1 MHLTILIRNN
11 GAMKITVLSNTTDD
25 VLMSVFQQWCS
36 PTPSFLKHST
46 REAAK
51 SVLRKLLPY
60 RLRIMDLRVEM
71 QRVFYRTAQIGN
83 FVLLLLWHI
92 LHFMIRIWYFA
103 RGIADMLESYLISSG
118 LLKGYNTLNLD
129 NLQNLAI
136 VVDSEE
142 AHQPSKVAE
151 LLLWLASLGVKNVY
165 LYDIEG
171 VLKKSKEAILERL
184 VVAILSDKVT
194 LRNYP
199 LLDRKPNLE
208 FVSYSDGKEAVAKA
222 ASLLFQKHY
231 LGREEKEPPIFTE
244 SHVSEAL
251 SAVGSGGP
259 DLDLLLVYGPARCHL
274 GFPPWQIRYTEII
287 HMGPLKSM
295 KYGSLIKA
303 MRKFSMENDE
313 LHLGD
318 QKNRL
323 WGNVQH
329 LADVVLL

>member
-1 MHLTILIRNN
+1 MLSRSETLSLRLSILSSHFSSLILFIFRN
-11 GAMKITVLSNTTDD
+11 
-25 VLMSVFQQWCS
+25 F
-36 PTPSFLKHST
+36 
-46 REAAK
+46 
-51 SVLRKLLPY
+51 
-60 RLRIMDLRVEM
+60 RIMDLRVEM
-71 QRVFYRTAQIGN
+71 QRVFYRTGQIGN

-103 RGIADMLESYLISSG
+103 R
-118 LLKGYNTLNLD
+118 
-129 NLQNLAI
+129 
-136 VVDSEE
+136 DSEE

-303 MRKFSMENDE
+303 MRKFSMVRQNY
-313 LHLGD
+313 G
-318 QKNRL
+318 K
-323 WGNVQH
+323 
-329 LADVVLL
+329 

>member
-1 MHLTILIRNN
+1 MLSRSETLSLRLSILSSHFSSLILFIFRN
-11 GAMKITVLSNTTDD
+11 
-25 VLMSVFQQWCS
+25 F
-36 PTPSFLKHST
+36 
-46 REAAK
+46 
-51 SVLRKLLPY
+51 
-60 RLRIMDLRVEM
+60 RIMDLRVEM
-71 QRVFYRTAQIGN
+71 QRVFYRTGQIGN

-287 HMGPLKSM
+287 CIVLQTSEDLVHLFQTYGAIEVHEIWFPNKSDAEVLNGAPELRKM
-295 KYGSLIKA
+295 MNCIWGIRRIDYGEMSNIWL
-303 MRKFSMENDE
+303 M
-313 LHLGD
+313 
-318 QKNRL
+318 
-323 WGNVQH
+323 
-329 LADVVLL
+329 

>member
-1 MHLTILIRNN
+1 MISRSETLSLRLSILSSHFSSLILF
-11 GAMKITVLSNTTDD
+11 I
-25 VLMSVFQQWCS
+25 FQN
-36 PTPSFLKHST
+36 F
-46 REAAK
+46 
-51 SVLRKLLPY
+51 
-60 RLRIMDLRVEM
+60 RIMDLGVEM

-151 LLLWLASLGVKNVY
+151 LLHWLASLGVKNVY

-274 GFPPWQIRYTEII
+274 GFPPWRIRYTEII

-295 KYGSLIKA
+295 KYGSLMKA
-303 MRKFSMENDE
+303 MRKFSMVRQNY
-313 LHLGD
+313 G
-318 QKNRL
+318 K
-323 WGNVQH
+323 
-329 LADVVLL
+329 